1 MMQIIESPNEYD
13 VVIVGS
19 GAGGGMATKILSEAG
34 LKIAVVEAGPY
45 FDPADPEQMTQ
56 LKWPWESPRR
66 GANTNRAFGD
76 FDAAYGGW
84 EIEGEPYT
92 HTPGTKFEWFRSHM
106 LGGRTNHWGRI
117 SLRFGPNDFKR
128 KDIDGLGDNW
138 PIGYEDVKPYY
149 DKVDKLVGIFGTKEG
164 IYNEPDGFFLPPPKP
179 RLHELYYKK
188 GADKLGIPTIP
199 ARKSM
204 VTKRINDDRGVCFYC
219 GQCGRAC
226 SVYADFSAGTCLI
239 FPALKSGGQVD
250 LYVNSVVREVV
261 TDDQGKAKGVV
272 YISKEDRKEHQI
284 NGKVV
289 VLAASACSSARIL
302 LNSKSSNHPNGLG
315 NNSGI
320 VGKYLHD
327 STGAARQAFI
337 PDLMNRKTYNEDG
350 VSGMHVYTPWWLD
363 NSKLDFARGYHIEL
377 GGGLGM
383 PAYGFGFG
391 VTELN
396 KYVGGVVGGYGN
408 KLREDVKKFYGS
420 IVGLYGRGE
429 CIAVESNYCEID
441 PNVVDE
447 YGIPVLRFNYR
458 WSDHERNQAKHMHNT
473 FEGIFDAMGGV
484 VLGDKPGRDE
494 DYGLHTPGN
503 IIHEV
508 GTTRMGND
516 PRTSV
521 VNQYEQLHDAKNVFV
536 VDGGP
541 FVSQAD
547 KNPTW
552 TIMALAWRTSD
563 YIIDELKKQN
573 I

>member
-1 MMQIIESPNEYD
+1 MMQIIESPKEYD

-84 EIEGEPYT
+84 EIDGEPYT

-138 PIGYEDVKPYY
+138 PISYDDVKPYY
-149 DKVDKLVGIFGTKEG
+149 DKVDKLIGIFGTKEG

-204 VTKRINDDRGVCFYC
+204 VTKRINDERGVCFYC

-261 TDDQGKAKGVV
+261 TDDEGKAKGVI
-272 YISKEDRKEHQI
+272 YISKEDKQEHQI

-302 LNSKSSNHPNGLG
+302 LNSKSPIHPNGLG

-363 NSKLDFARGYHIEL
+363 NNKLDFARGYHIEL

-396 KYVGGVVGGYGN
+396 KYVGGTVGGYGN

-420 IVGLYGRGE
+420 VVGLYGRGE

-484 VLGDKPGRDE
+484 VLGDKPGADE

-508 GTTRMGND
+508 GTTRMGDN
-516 PRTSV
+516 PKTSV
-521 VNQYEQLHDAKNVFV
+521 VNEYEQLHDAKNVFV